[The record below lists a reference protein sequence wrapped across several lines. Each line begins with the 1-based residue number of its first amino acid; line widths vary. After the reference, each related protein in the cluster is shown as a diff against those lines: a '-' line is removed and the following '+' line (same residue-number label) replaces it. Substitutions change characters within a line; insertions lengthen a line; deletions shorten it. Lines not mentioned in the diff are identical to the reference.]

1 MTVINLNPDDKTILD
16 VAAILTG
23 ILGFVTNLMPTIVLI
38 LTAVYTVI
46 RIYETATVQKLL
58 GREVSN
64 GEDSKPE

>member
-1 MTVINLNPDDKTILD
+1 MTVLNLTPYDKTILD

-46 RIYETATVQKLL
+46 RIYETATVQRLL
-58 GREVSN
+58 GKEVSN
-64 GEDSKPE
+64 GEDSKSE

>member
-1 MTVINLNPDDKTILD
+1 MTVLNLNPDDKTILD

-46 RIYETATVQKLL
+46 RIYETATVQRLL
-58 GREVSN
+58 GKEVSN
-64 GEDSKPE
+64 GEDSKSE

>member
-1 MTVINLNPDDKTILD
+1 MTVLNLNPDNKLVLD

-46 RIYETATVQKLL
+46 RIYETATVQRLL

-64 GEDSKPE
+64 GEDSKSE

>member
-1 MTVINLNPDDKTILD
+1 MTVINLNPDDKIILD

-46 RIYETATVQKLL
+46 RIYETATVQRLL
-58 GREVSN
+58 GKEVSN
-64 GEDSKPE
+64 GEDSKSE

>member
-46 RIYETATVQKLL
+46 RIYETTTVQRFL
-58 GREVSN
+58 GKEVSN
-64 GEDSKPE
+64 GEDSKSE

>member
-23 ILGFVTNLMPTIVLI
+23 ILGFVTNLMPTIVLV

-46 RIYETATVQKLL
+46 RIYETATVQRLL

-64 GEDSKPE
+64 GEDSKSE

>member
-23 ILGFVTNLMPTIVLI
+23 ILGFVTNLMPTIVLL

-46 RIYETATVQKLL
+46 RIYETATVQRLL
-58 GREVSN
+58 GKEVSN
-64 GEDSKPE
+64 GEDSKSE